1 MCADRHTADL
11 FIATLHTPILHE
23 NEVKCVQFIREIHL
37 EQGWQKQ
44 VLGFVLEKKLKSGFS
59 FRFLNFHNFFP
70 RKTVSLSC
78 FSS

>member
-1 MCADRHTADL
+1 MCADRHTDGPVHCNAS
-11 FIATLHTPILHE
+11 HPILHE